1 MLLQQ
6 PGASPFDPV
15 SVGLAWLLV
24 RWRVW
29 AWSDLLTELHSRE
42 RGLGYCQRLGFS
54 PDDLPAESTFR
65 IALTKTEDA
74 RLRQCA
80 DSLILDMTTRAIPC
94 ACTATASRSTATTI
108 NAGTAELLGE
118 SQYVPG
124 PPGREALLLVRPSQQ
139 CQGLDHRQHPDLRAE

>member
-29 AWSDLLTELHSRE
+29 AWSDLLT
-42 RGLGYCQRLGFS
+42 
-54 PDDLPAESTFR
+54 ESTFR

-118 SQYVPG
+118 SQCVPD